1 MISSLTLLIT
11 YVLLGLPLGMVGI
24 PLTLVTG
31 DISWLYKR
39 AMWLV
44 RFGVR
49 LAGIRIQVSG
59 LENVPANTACI
70 FMSNHVS
77 NLDPPILL
85 PLVPGR
91 TSVFLKRSLMK
102 IPVLGY
108 AMRLGDYVPVDR
120 AGNVKDAQE
129 SIRLAG
135 KVLGKGVHV
144 TSFVEG
150 TRSRDGRLLSFKKG
164 PFYLAMETHAP
175 CIPVSIWGTEAM
187 MQKGSLKITPGTAHV
202 VFHPPLYP
210 RDFATRD
217 ALMEA
222 ARKSI
227 ASVLPAWMTQQ
238 QLK

>member
-44 RFGVR
+44 HFGVR

-135 KVLGKGVHV
+135 KVLAKGVHV

-187 MQKGSLKITPGTAHV
+187 MQKGSLEITPGTAHV